1 MIRFSLLLRIQQMR
15 FSEGTGVNALIG
27 VGQACLL
34 YANAGDLVNRDF
46 LVIDA
51 NGSGNYEAGSD
62 FVIDVTGFTGTLA
75 LGLFA

>member
-1 MIRFSLLLRIQQMR
+1 
-15 FSEGTGVNALIG
+15 
-27 VGQACLL
+27 
-34 YANAGDLVNRDF
+34 
-46 LVIDA
+46 VIDA